1 MSYGDATIHS
11 FGFEL
16 RIQPQGRWPVK
27 LTEILTTVVALYAA
41 ILSTITLVVTI
52 RAKRRRV
59 AVVYTFGRTL
69 DVGGGKP
76 FLCAINLGE
85 RDVALK
91 RFYVEVLSE
100 KKNFFRTVRDA
111 LNITAGRRV
120 TRMLADL
127 ALFKLDELR
136 FSSRFFTQ
144 IGILKCEPTLPLLL
158 NPGRECELVVDQT
171 QLFDSF
177 HFSWIARVRGV
188 FEDERGRRYK
198 SRTAK
203 VDWESGIIT

>member
-1 MSYGDATIHS
+1 MACETDRNTDHGSCLVRGNFVDHHFGGDHPR
-11 FGFEL
+11 E
-16 RIQPQGRWPVK
+16 RW
-27 LTEILTTVVALYAA
+27 
-41 ILSTITLVVTI
+41 
-52 RAKRRRV
+52 RV
-59 AVVYTFGRTL
+59 AVVYTFGRIGRRCWRKTL
-69 DVGGGKP
+69 GVWSR
-76 FLCAINLGE
+76 AINLGE

-100 KKNFFRTVRDA
+100 KKNFFRTIRDA

-120 TRMLADL
+120 IRMLADL

-136 FSSRFFTQ
+136 FSSRFLTQ

-203 VDWESGIIT
+203 VDWKSGIIT